1 MATLIQML
9 KQLQAERSRT
19 KEQLRRLDETI
30 AALGKLISSGAGRQQ
45 RGRVRKQLSAT
56 RQRISQ
62 VQKARQARKLKGFA
76 QERERVLRQ
85 RKG

>member
-19 KEQLRRLDETI
+19 KVQLRRLDETI

-45 RGRVRKQLSAT
+45 RGQVRKQLSAT

>member
-1 MATLIQML
+1 MPTLIQML

-45 RGRVRKQLSAT
+45 RSRIRKQLSAT
-56 RQRISQ
+56 RQTISK
-62 VQKARQARKLKGFA
+62 VQKARQGKKLKGFA
-76 QERERVLRQ
+76 QERARLLRQ